1 MCAGKRP
8 FPTRAFGPCGPC
20 GKARSLRDDRRVT
33 RYLKICQGAD
43 GCGIQVELR
52 RDSAGRTHRRSA
64 LRSVGSTRKY
74 ILLVAIA
81 SPALCLFP
89 SSPAL
94 GEPPP
99 TVTIEAQRNPEHLRR
114 EVDQFVAATIVK
126 PHGDESLLRWDSPV
140 CPLVA
145 GLTREQGEFVLG
157 RLSQIA
163 RAAKAPLAGQTCTAN
178 LYVIVA
184 HNPSGFLRLWWRHDR
199 RLFNTNHGIAAVKRF
214 IETDRPVRVWYN
226 YMLADPDAGS
236 GIATMLPQSVGI
248 GVGAGPTEYPI
259 NRNPSFVGSRL
270 TYTAVR
276 AIASAIVVIDAQK
289 VAKLNFVQLADYVS
303 LRSLAEIN
311 PDRDVGEAP
320 TILRLFSKQQ
330 GSPPQGLTAWDQA
343 LLRAVYTSTQ
353 KDRMQLSEIETATLD
368 AIVAGP
374 LH

>member
-1 MCAGKRP
+1 M
-8 FPTRAFGPCGPC
+8 
-20 GKARSLRDDRRVT
+20 
-33 RYLKICQGAD
+33 
-43 GCGIQVELR
+43 
-52 RDSAGRTHRRSA
+52 
-64 LRSVGSTRKY
+64 RSVGSSRKY
-74 ILLVAIA
+74 ILLVASA

-94 GEPPP
+94 AVPPP
-99 TVTIEAQRNPEHLRR
+99 TVTIEAQRNREQLRH
-114 EVDQFVAATIVK
+114 EVNRFVDAAIVK
-126 PHGDESLLRWDSPV
+126 PHRDESLLRWDSPV

-157 RLSQIA
+157 RLSEIA
-163 RAAKAPLAGQTCTAN
+163 RAATAPLAAQACAAN

-184 HNPSGFLRLWWRHDR
+184 RNPSGFLRLWWRHDR
-199 RLFNTNHGIAAVKRF
+199 RLFNTNHGVAAVKRF

-226 YMLADPDAGS
+226 EMPVDPDAGSGSGS
-236 GIATMLPQSVGI
+236 GIATMLAQSVGI
-248 GVGAGPTEYPI
+248 GVGAGPAEYPI
-259 NRNPSFVGSRL
+259 NMNPGIVGSRL

-289 VAKLNFVQLADYVS
+289 VAQLNFGQLADYVS

-320 TILRLFSKQQ
+320 TILRLFSEQQ

-343 LLRAVYTSTQ
+343 LLHAVYSSKQ
-353 KDRMQLSEIETATLD
+353 KDRLQLSEIQTATLD